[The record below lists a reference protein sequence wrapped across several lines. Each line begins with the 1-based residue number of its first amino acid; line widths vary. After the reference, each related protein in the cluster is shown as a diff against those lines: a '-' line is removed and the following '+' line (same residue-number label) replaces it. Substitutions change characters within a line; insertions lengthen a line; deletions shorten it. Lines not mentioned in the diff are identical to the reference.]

1 MKKTLIIT
9 AALLGI
15 MNQSCISDD
24 WQDNSV
30 NTVVV
35 EQPIP
40 GKFTK
45 NVLIE
50 DYTGTWCQYCPRVL
64 HGLQQ
69 AEEQHLD
76 AFPVSIHRSVTSS
89 TDPYNFNASAL
100 EQIIGLSG
108 YPTAMLNRTILWDNE
123 ISTTEIKN
131 QIKPNSNLGLAIN
144 STVSGGNIDLD
155 VDIKFLENFSDIK
168 LVVYL
173 LEDGLVYDQVNAT
186 SYFGAQN
193 PIPSFTHNH
202 VLRSCLTDLVNGEA
216 LTGTTEGATVTKN
229 FSIAIP
235 SNVSNHDKIS
245 FVAFVIDATGKAI
258 NVIGAKANTTQPFQV
273 NP

>member
-1 MKKTLIIT
+1 
-9 AALLGI
+9 

-30 NTVVV
+30 NTVVI
-35 EQPIP
+35 EEPIP
-40 GKFTK
+40 GKFRK

-69 AEEQHLD
+69 AEEQELD

-123 ISTTEIKN
+123 ISTSEIKN
-131 QIKPNSNLGLAIN
+131 QIKPNSNLGLALN

-155 VDIKFLENFSDIK
+155 VDIKFLENFSDLK
-168 LVVYL
+168 LVVYV
-173 LEDGLVYDQVNAT
+173 LEDGLIYNQTNAT
-186 SYFGAQN
+186 SYFGGV
-193 PIPSFTHNH
+193 PIIYDFEHNH
-202 VLRSCLTDLVNGEA
+202 VLRACLTDLVGGEA
-216 LTGTTEGATVTKN
+216 LTGTTDGATITRN
-229 FSIAIP
+229 FSIP
-235 SNVSNHDKIS
+235 VPTNVSNDDKIS

-258 NVIGAKANTTQPFQV
+258 NVIGAKANTTQTFQV